1 MIHSGMLTFCSGFF
15 SQNKQDQNVKFSIM
29 SWESSFTSV
38 MTFYALITRGH
49 QSLAKDHFFFLH
61 LKLCCS
67 FVSDTLQP
75 HGLYYSMP
83 GSCPWGFSRQE
94 YWSGLPFPTPGDL
107 PDPGIEP
114 ASPVSPALASRFFT
128 TESPGNTLSKVFV
141 VVLLLSPTLC
151 DPMDCSRAGSSNLH
165 YLLEFA
171 WIHVHWVG
179 DADISTSVSTFCF
192 CIQSTS
198 IRVFFNE
205 VGSSH

>member
-15 SQNKQDQNVKFSIM
+15 FQNKQDQNVKFSIIT
-29 SWESSFTSV
+29 SWKALLLLL

-49 QSLAKDHFFFLH
+49 QSLAKDHFFFPSS
-61 LKLCCS
+61 KAACMLCCS
-67 FVSDTLQP
+67 LVSDTLQP

-128 TESPGNTLSKVFV
+128 TELSGNTLSKAF
-141 VVLLLSPTLC
+141 C
-151 DPMDCSRAGSSNLH
+151 CCSK
-165 YLLEFA
+165 
-171 WIHVHWVG
+171 
-179 DADISTSVSTFCF
+179 SV
-192 CIQSTS
+192 
-198 IRVFFNE
+198 
-205 VGSSH
+205 